1 MTCVRGASAL
11 QSSLPPD
18 DPAHPVA
25 VLVVWEPVL
34 LSDLGPPRRSV
45 RARLEGARVLQFW
58 DAARAVSKECV
69 RSAIAHP
76 ERLQHGEVVTPDT
89 IAWDVVAVFPPGAR
103 WGDEMPAP
111 SFYGSTV
118 VDAAPEL
125 RTLLAA
131 PALAPVPA
139 SAPAVP

>member
-11 QSSLPPD
+11 QSALPPED
-18 DPAHPVA
+18 ASHPLS

-34 LSDLGPPRRSV
+34 ASDLGPPRRSV
-45 RARLEGARVLQFW
+45 RARLPDPRALQFW

-69 RSAIAHP
+69 RAALAHP
-76 ERLQHGEVVTPDT
+76 ERLQHGETMTPDT

-103 WGDEMPAP
+103 WDDDMPAP

-125 RTLLAA
+125 GKVLAGPP
-131 PALAPVPA
+131 PAAHVP
-139 SAPAVP
+139 